1 MIWRCLDSLTVL
13 AAFAAVYII
22 PPLLALRRFR
32 LSEDRLTLLVIS
44 AGLGLS
50 SQALLGFCWN
60 HFVSHAPLV
69 EGVGYFLFWLTAGLV
84 LRWRH
89 KSFSPSRTQLLP
101 LGTPSS
107 MLLALIILAAIILRS
122 LDALDHASLGQSDAY
137 THLQFLRDIFQY
149 GQIRNIV
156 YPPGYSWVLAL
167 PVMTFHLDAYLVAR
181 YVGPFFGAMLVTT
194 LYLLGRRQSQ
204 TAGLYAAFLAAICPI
219 FYPLIK
225 TGMGAFAN
233 QLGLFLLPLALL
245 LYLME
250 ARFLF
255 AIILLGLTVTVPLF
269 VFTLM
274 LIILIHRL
282 LTLSSPRRW
291 WRNNL
296 LLLIP
301 FLLAFAL
308 AGYHFLSPGKIHV
321 TTTATLVTGIS
332 TPSKKLL
339 APTAPHPSF
348 LTMVKFN
355 PAGKLALDLLT
366 VKRCGLGSN
375 LMNLTALALAWLFAG
390 ILVAGFRLGKPRPP
404 IKNQLFCS
412 SGGRGS
418 FEPSSGQDLVENPKS
433 FLKMIGCLGLLTTL
447 QVTTGFLEF
456 SFYQRSGWILMEAMA
471 LAGGIILAWLYEIH
485 TLRIIIRPGI
495 ALGLSASVI
504 VAFWIPPQHRCITS
518 GAENE
523 LASVLRELSD
533 ARLNAHHCEGP
544 LAFDRPEPSP
554 LILQAAKAANL
565 AIFTRRY
572 TMFNADQG
580 NMADVIPD
588 PTAQILQFPV
598 DKDSHLTPPC
608 HHFLC
613 FVDRSSGL
621 PSMGL
626 LDLISPELTHSL
638 TQYQPMLYKP
648 NEVILAFLSSL
659 PDDEWKISREERGP
673 NLSIYF
679 VEHQQK
685 EKP

>member
-44 AGLGLS
+44 AGLGLA

-69 EGVGYFLFWLTAGLV
+69 EGAGYFIFWLTAGLA
-84 LRWRH
+84 LQWRQ
-89 KSFSPSRTQLLP
+89 KSIPPLRTQLLP
-101 LGTPSS
+101 LGTPS

-181 YVGPFFGAMLVTT
+181 YVGPFFGAILVTT

-282 LTLSSPRRW
+282 LTLSNPRRW

-366 VKRCGLGSN
+366 VKRFGLGSG
-375 LMNLTALALAWLFAG
+375 LMNVAALALAGMFAG
-390 ILVAGFRLGKPRPP
+390 LIYAGFRSKSGTLKLIGGLG
-404 IKNQLFCS
+404 F
-412 SGGRGS
+412 
-418 FEPSSGQDLVENPKS
+418 
-433 FLKMIGCLGLLTTL
+433 LTTL
-447 QVTTGFLEF
+447 QATTGFLEF
-456 SFYQRSGWILMEAMA
+456 SLYQRSGWILMETMA
-471 LAGGIILAWLYEIH
+471 LAGGIILAWLYELH
-485 TLRIIIRPGI
+485 TLRKIIRPGI

-533 ARLNAHHCEGP
+533 ARLNVHHCQSP
-544 LAFDRPEPSP
+544 LAFDQPEPSP

-608 HHFLC
+608 YHFLC
-613 FVDRSSGL
+613 LVDRSSGL

-648 NEVILAFLSSL
+648 NEVILAFLASL
-659 PDDEWKISREERGP
+659 PTNEWQITREERGP